1 MKVIIFIFV
10 LLSSSFLFAQSN
22 IIKLHDDLFQII
34 NDDFFEQSQ
43 IAVSVYDLT
52 EGETL
57 FQHNNKILFHPGS
70 NMKLL
75 TSAAAIN
82 YLDSSYKFSTS
93 LYHTGV
99 IEGDTLFGD
108 LYVVGGLDP
117 EFTTD
122 DLDSLIQEVKFLG
135 IKYISNNIYADV
147 SVKDSIYWGEGW
159 MWDDEPDPGAPHL
172 SALNINDNS
181 IEVFVEG
188 TIVDSHANII
198 LTPETDY
205 VIVDNRTKTVQDTI
219 QNDFRIDRDWLNREN
234 TIIVEGKVRQ
244 GEIIDSSD
252 YTEKLSLLEPEKY
265 FLTLFKEHLIKS
277 EIFINGIMEV
287 KKLPANSVYLS
298 TIIRPIDS
306 VLVNVNKDSDNLS
319 AEMLLY
325 AMALNDS
332 GAPAIAENGIETI
345 KKLVDSIG
353 LDPEKYSYADGSGV
367 SRYNLVSAELLIE
380 LLIYMYNNPEFNR
393 FYNSLAIAGVD
404 GTLEKRMIDTD
415 AEGRVFAKTG
425 TLNGVS
431 ALSGYVKTLNDHLL
445 AFSILIQNFVEK
457 TRVARNL
464 QDEICNILVKYK

>member
-325 AMALNDS
+325 AMELNEA
-332 GAPAIAENGIETI
+332 GAPEIAEN
-345 KKLVDSIG
+345 
-353 LDPEKYSYADGSGV
+353 
-367 SRYNLVSAELLIE
+367 
-380 LLIYMYNNPEFNR
+380 
-393 FYNSLAIAGVD
+393 
-404 GTLEKRMIDTD
+404 
-415 AEGRVFAKTG
+415 
-425 TLNGVS
+425 
-431 ALSGYVKTLNDHLL
+431 
-445 AFSILIQNFVEK
+445 
-457 TRVARNL
+457 
-464 QDEICNILVKYK
+464 